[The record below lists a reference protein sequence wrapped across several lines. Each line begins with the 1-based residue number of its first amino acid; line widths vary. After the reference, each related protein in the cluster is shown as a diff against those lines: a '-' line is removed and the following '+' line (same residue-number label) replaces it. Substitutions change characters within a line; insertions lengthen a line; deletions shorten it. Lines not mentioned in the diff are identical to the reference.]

1 MVDLLNGKI
10 RVGPF
15 YGQFNRTLEEAMGNA
30 TESFKQVE
38 LENKAFLE
46 KDNRTQEQ
54 VDALAALLADVG
66 DADEAIV

>member
-15 YGQFNRTLEEAMGNA
+15 YGEFNRTLEEAMGNA

-38 LENKAFLE
+38 LEDKAFLE
-46 KDNRTQEQ
+46 TANRTEEQ
-54 VDALAALLADVG
+54 VN
-66 DADEAIV
+66 